1 MLIPTTKIAMFPVCV
16 FWLFSTV
23 FALAQDA
30 GDSRWAAQIQE
41 EAIGLLGSPTV
52 LIDGSALNDFSR
64 QTEKGFGTL
73 SLVDVEGQPFSKAI
87 RVEALQRIDPEW
99 RTQVVTQ
106 ANKSAVR
113 KGNTLLVVCFARC
126 LDSKAESGDA
136 LAAARLQLA
145 RPPWTGLIDFS
156 LRPGKDWQKF
166 YHHVQA
172 NQDMK
177 PGDLNLSFQFG
188 QCAQTLEFGGVVLF
202 DLGPN
207 VDMTKI
213 PVSKITYAGREPDAP
228 WRKAAQE
235 RIELYRKADF
245 EVQVTDASRKP
256 VPNADVHVRMLRHA
270 YQFGAFLEEPALWD
284 NADGQKYREKL
295 REFFNRVTVPLY
307 WADWGW
313 DNPETQKT
321 YLKLAAVAREMGMHI
336 RGHNLIWPDWRNT
349 PDWLRKFEND
359 PRRLRNLINAS
370 IAERVAIFRRFEFDD
385 YDVINELRENH
396 AIADILGDDEPA
408 QWFKLAHSLDP
419 RPKLGI
425 NEYDIISG
433 GGHTEAQQAV
443 YEGHIRQ
450 LLGHG
455 APLGVIGVQCHM
467 GEQLTPPQ
475 DVVKILDRFA
485 KFGLPIQATELDIN
499 VEDEEVQGDYMRDF
513 LTAFFSHPATE
524 AITQWGFWEGQHWIP
539 RAALLRKDWSVKPNG
554 RAFTDLV
561 RKEWWTDA
569 HGVTGPDGRFQ
580 TRGFLGDY
588 EVEVKTGGFTK
599 RLPAKIAR
607 GGSLLNVRMD
617 K

>member
-1 MLIPTTKIAMFPVCV
+1 MSISPARIAMVPACV
-16 FWLFSTV
+16 FGLYLT
-23 FALAQDA
+23 ALAAAQDA
-30 GDSRWAAQIQE
+30 ADPRWAAQIQE
-41 EAIGLLGSPTV
+41 EAKGLPGSPAV
-52 LIDGSALNDFSR
+52 LIDGSALKDFSR
-64 QTEKGFGTL
+64 QTAEGFGA
-73 SLVDVEGQPFSKAI
+73 SSVVDVQGQPFAKAI

-99 RTQVVTQ
+99 HMQVVSQ
-106 ANKSAVR
+106 SNKDAVR
-113 KGNTLLVVCFARC
+113 KGDTLLVVCFARC
-126 LDSKAESGDA
+126 LDSKAESGGA
-136 LAAARLQLA
+136 LATARLQLA

-166 YHHVQA
+166 YRHVRA
-172 NQDMK
+172 DQDMK
-177 PGDLNLSFQFG
+177 PGDLNLAFHFG
-188 QCAQTLEFGGVVLF
+188 QCAQTLELGGVALF
-202 DLGPN
+202 DLGQN
-207 VDMTKI
+207 VDMAKV

-245 EVQVTDASRKP
+245 EVQVKDAAGKPVSDAS
-256 VPNADVHVRMLRHA
+256 VHVRMLRHA
-270 YQFGAFLEEPALWD
+270 YQFGTFLESPALWE
-284 NADGQKYREKL
+284 NADGQKYRETL
-295 REFFNRVTVPLY
+295 RQFFNRVTVPLY

-321 YLKLAAVAREMGMHI
+321 YLKLATVARDMGMHI

-349 PDWLRKFEND
+349 PGWLRKFEND

-385 YDVINELRENH
+385 YDVINELRDNH

-419 RPKLGI
+419 KPKLGI
-425 NEYDIISG
+425 NEYDIVAG
-433 GGHTEAQQAV
+433 GGHTEAQQAT

-455 APLGVIGVQCHM
+455 ATLGVIGVQCHM

-475 DVVKILDRFA
+475 DVVRILDRFA
-485 KFGLPIQATELDIN
+485 KFGLPIQATEFDIN

-539 RAALLRKDWSVKPNG
+539 RAALFRTDWSMKPNG
-554 RAFTDLV
+554 KAFADLV

-569 HGVTGPDGRFQ
+569 SGTTGTDGRYQ

-588 EVEVKTGGFTK
+588 EVEVKAGGTTV

-607 GGSLLNVRMD
+607 GGALLKVRLD

>member
-41 EAIGLLGSPTV
+41 EAIGLPGSPTV

-284 NADGQKYREKL
+284 NADGQKYRETL

-313 DNPETQKT
+313 DNPQTQQT